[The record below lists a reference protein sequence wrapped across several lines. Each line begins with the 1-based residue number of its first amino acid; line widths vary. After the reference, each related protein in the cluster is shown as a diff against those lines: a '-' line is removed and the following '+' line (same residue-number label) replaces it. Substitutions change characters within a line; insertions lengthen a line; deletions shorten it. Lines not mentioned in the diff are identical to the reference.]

1 MKLGLNKGLKQGP
14 RAVDAHWLDKEKW
27 RPRLESILIYN

>member
-14 RAVDAHWLDKEKW
+14 RAVDAHWLDKENGVPDW
-27 RPRLESILIYN
+27 NRTSN

>member
-14 RAVDAHWLDKEKW
+14 RAVDAHWLYKEKW
-27 RPRLESILIYN
+27 RPRLESNQ

>member
-14 RAVDAHWLDKEKW
+14 RAVDAHWFYKEKW
-27 RPRLESILIYN
+27 RPRLESI